1 VEEGFSC
8 GKGRAGRW
16 GLLASLCFAA
26 LAAVGAQ
33 RQSAAIE
40 VGRGVAAPP
49 AVLAVATTPH
59 RSSPAAPEGANEARA
74 QANVVSGD
82 YKPNEL
88 LVRGADAV
96 TLAALLARGW
106 RQDGS
111 EAGGVVR
118 LISRSGT
125 SAAERDRLQ
134 SEFPD
139 AHFALNY
146 VYRHATDKSAAS
158 EADRGAGKTCSPEQC
173 YGPALI
179 KWHASLAACAN
190 GVRVGVIDTDIDKEH
205 PALAWRELRVR
216 RFPQEADAV
225 KAPDSHGTA
234 VVSLLAGDPKS
245 LTSGLIPGA
254 DYVIV
259 DAFYSNEQGETEV
272 DTIHLVWALRA
283 LRNWRAQ
290 VINMSFFGPSDDT
303 VHMLVSEMSRSGVVF
318 VAAAGNGGPTAA
330 PAYPAAYPEVIAV
343 TAVDQ
348 NKVVY
353 AEANHGG
360 YIDMAAPGVRIW
372 TALPNNKQGVLS
384 GTSFAAPFVTAIAA
398 VTYNATPMK
407 TGKAGAG
414 AVPDPKAELL
424 ARLSFDKLGTG
435 QPGERDQ
442 IFGLGLVRAPLT
454 CGSHSTMQAQ
464 KQQGFTWKRWGRQL
478 IRETLKLF
486 NSYKV
491 RGPQP
496 SVAPAG

>member
-1 VEEGFSC
+1 MEEDFSR
-8 GKGRAGRW
+8 GKAHAGRW
-16 GLLASLCFAA
+16 GLLAGLCFAA
-26 LAAVGAQ
+26 LAAVGTQ
-33 RQSAAIE
+33 RQSTVIE
-40 VGRGVAAPP
+40 VG

-59 RSSPAAPEGANEARA
+59 RQSPAGPEGANEVRA
-74 QANVVSGD
+74 QANVGSGH

-88 LVRGADAV
+88 LVHGANAA

-111 EAGGVVR
+111 AAGGVVR

-139 AHFALNY
+139 ARFALNY
-146 VYRHATDKSAAS
+146 VYRHATDKSAVS
-158 EADRGAGKTCSPEQC
+158 EPDRGAGKTCSPEQC

-205 PALAWRELRVR
+205 PALAWRELKVR
-216 RFPQEADAV
+216 RFPQEVDAV
-225 KAPDSHGTA
+225 KAHSHGTA

-245 LTSGLIPGA
+245 VTSGLIPGA
-254 DYVIV
+254 DYMIA
-259 DAFYSNEQGETEV
+259 DAFYRNEQGETEI

-303 VHMLVSEMSRSGVVF
+303 VHALVSEMSRSGVVS
-318 VAAAGNGGPTAA
+318 VAAAGNGGPTAG

-353 AEANHGG
+353 AEANHGS

-398 VTYNATPMK
+398 VTYVATPMK
-407 TGKAGAG
+407 TGKGIAG
-414 AVPDPKAELL
+414 AVLDPKAELL

-435 QPGERDQ
+435 QPDERDQ
-442 IFGLGLVRAPLT
+442 IFGRGLVRAPLT
-454 CGSHSTMQAQ
+454 CGSHPSMQAR
-464 KQQGFTWKRWGRQL
+464 KWQGFAWKRWGRQL
-478 IRETLKLF
+478 IHETLKLF
-486 NSYKV
+486 NGYKV
-491 RGPQP
+491 RGPP
-496 SVAPAG
+496 PNVAPAG